1 MSSEPPV
8 SILLVDDQPANL
20 LTLEA
25 LLANLGQNLIKAHSG
40 EEALRYLNHGEFA
53 VVLLDLWMQGLSGF
67 ETAKRIRSRENSR
80 YTPIIFLTAFESSE
94 FPVREAYA
102 LGAVDYLV
110 KPLVPVILRAKVAV
124 FVELFQK
131 SAQLKRQADQ
141 LRASENLIR
150 SDIAVRKRAEADLK
164 RTADELARSN
174 RDLDQFASAASH
186 DLKEPLRKIRIHLG
200 LLNEGYGS
208 QLDEKAREYLDRALE
223 SAGRMQT
230 LVNDLLTYARVG
242 TPGKTLE
249 PVNCQTAFEQAL
261 ANLETLIREKAAVVN
276 VQAPLPTVRG
286 SLTELVQLFQNLIE
300 NGIKFQRAGQPLVRV
315 AAERAEGDWIISV
328 HDNGIGIDVS
338 YADRIFVIFQR
349 LHNQK
354 EYPGTGIGLAICK
367 KVVERHGGR
376 IWVESEPGKGA
387 TFRFTL
393 PAVEPH
399 E

>member
-20 LTLEA
+20 LALEA

-40 EEALRYLNHGEFA
+40 EEALRYLDHGEFA
-53 VVLLDLWMQGLSGF
+53 VVLLDLWMRGLSGF
-67 ETAKRIRSRENSR
+67 ETAKLIRSRENSR

-110 KPLVPVILRAKVAV
+110 KPIVPEILRAKVAV

-141 LRASENLIR
+141 LRASE
-150 SDIAVRKRAEADLK
+150 ADLK
-164 RTADELARSN
+164 RTAGELARSN

-200 LLNEGYGS
+200 FLNEGYRG
-208 QLDEKAREYLDRALE
+208 QLDEKAREYVDRALE
-223 SAGRMQT
+223 SAARMQT

-249 PVNCQTAFEQAL
+249 PVNCQTAFEHAV
-261 ANLETLIREKAAVVN
+261 ANLETLIREKAAMVN
-276 VQAPLPTVRG
+276 AQGPLPTVRG
-286 SLTELVQLFQNLIE
+286 SLSELVQLFQNLIE
-300 NGIKFQRAGQPLVRV
+300 NGIKFQRAGEPIVQVD
-315 AAERAEGDWIISV
+315 AERAEGEWIISV
-328 HDNGIGIDVS
+328 RDNGIGIDVS

-349 LHNQK
+349 LHSQK

-393 PAVEPH
+393 PANEPH
-399 E
+399 

>member
-20 LTLEA
+20 LALEA

-40 EEALRYLNHGEFA
+40 EEALHHLDECEFA
-53 VVLLDLWMQGLSGF
+53 VVLLDLWMKGLSGF
-67 ETAKRIRSRENSR
+67 ETAKRIRSREHSR

-110 KPLVPVILRAKVAV
+110 KPIVPEILRAKVAV

-131 SAQLKRQADQ
+131 SEQLKRQADQ
-141 LRASENLIR
+141 LRLRET
-150 SDIAVRKRAEADLK
+150 DLK
-164 RTADELARSN
+164 QTATELARSN

-200 LLNEGYGS
+200 LLNEGYRG
-208 QLDEKAREYLDRALE
+208 QLDGKARDYLDRALE

-249 PVNCQTAFEQAL
+249 PVDCQAAFEQAV
-261 ANLETLIREKAAVVN
+261 ANLDALIREKSAIVSAKGT
-276 VQAPLPTVRG
+276 LPTVRG
-286 SLTELVQLFQNLIE
+286 SLTELVQLFQNLVE
-300 NGIKFQRAGQPLVRV
+300 NGIKFQQAGQALVDV
-315 AAERAEGDWIISV
+315 VAERAGGDWIISV
-328 HDNGIGIDVS
+328 RDNGIGIDVS

-349 LHNQK
+349 LHSHK

-393 PAVEPH
+393 PAADPVK
-399 E
+399 

>member
-20 LTLEA
+20 LALEA
-25 LLANLGQNLIKAHSG
+25 LLANLGQNLTKTHSG
-40 EEALRYLNHGEFA
+40 EEALRHLDRGEFA
-53 VVLLDLWMQGLSGF
+53 VVLMDLRMQGLSGF
-67 ETAKRIRSRENSR
+67 ETAKRIRSREHSR

-110 KPLVPVILRAKVAV
+110 KPIVPEILRAKVAV

-141 LRASENLIR
+141 LRAR
-150 SDIAVRKRAEADLK
+150 EADLK
-164 RTADELARSN
+164 QTAAELARSN

-200 LLNEGYGS
+200 LLNEGCRS
-208 QLDEKAREYLDRALE
+208 QLDDKGRDYLDRAQE

-249 PVNCQTAFEQAL
+249 PVDCQVAFEQAV
-261 ANLETLIREKAAVVN
+261 ANLDALIREKSAVVS
-276 VQAPLPTVRG
+276 ARGTLPTVRG

-300 NGIKFQRAGQPLVRV
+300 NGMKFQQAGQALVDV
-315 AAERAEGDWIISV
+315 AAERAGGDWIISV
-328 HDNGIGIDVS
+328 RDKGIGIDMS

-349 LHNQK
+349 LHSQK

-393 PAVEPH
+393 PAADPLT
-399 E
+399 

>member
-20 LTLEA
+20 LALEA

-40 EEALRYLNHGEFA
+40 EEALRCLDHGEFA
-53 VVLLDLWMQGLSGF
+53 VVLLDLWMRGLSGF
-67 ETAKRIRSRENSR
+67 ETAKVIRSRENSR

-110 KPLVPVILRAKVAV
+110 KPIVPEILRAKVAV

-141 LRASENLIR
+141 LRASE
-150 SDIAVRKRAEADLK
+150 ADLK
-164 RTADELARSN
+164 RTAAELARSN

-200 LLNEGYGS
+200 LLNEGYRG
-208 QLDEKAREYLDRALE
+208 QLDDKAREYLDRSLE
-223 SAGRMQT
+223 SAARMQT

-249 PVNCQTAFEQAL
+249 PVNCQTAFEQAV
-261 ANLETLIREKAAVVN
+261 ANLETLIREKAAVVS
-276 VQAPLPTVRG
+276 VQGELPTVRG

-300 NGIKFQRAGQPLVRV
+300 NGIKFQRAGEPTVHV

-328 HDNGIGIDVS
+328 RDNGIGIDVS

-349 LHNQK
+349 LHSQK
-354 EYPGTGIGLAICK
+354 AYPGTGIGLAICK

-393 PAVEPH
+393 PAVGPH
-399 E
+399 